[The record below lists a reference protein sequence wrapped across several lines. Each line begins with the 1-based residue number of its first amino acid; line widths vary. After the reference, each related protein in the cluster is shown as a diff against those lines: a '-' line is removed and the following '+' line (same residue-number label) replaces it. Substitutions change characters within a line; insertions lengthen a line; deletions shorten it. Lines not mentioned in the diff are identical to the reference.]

1 MGGECRNSVLLCAA
15 VAKERLVEWN
25 AWSDGA
31 TGRVEIYR
39 NKGGTS
45 VSRVQST
52 RNTPQNC
59 YCNLLFTD
67 MRVAAILASGFPYS
81 VHPCLRVFH
90 ETPTMQVAAP
100 TMQQACCC
108 PTAARAGK

>member
-1 MGGECRNSVLLCAA
+1 MGGECRNNVLLCAA
-15 VAKERLVEWN
+15 AAKGRLVELN
-25 AWSDGA
+25 AGSEGA
-31 TGRVEIYR
+31 TGRVEIWR

-45 VSRVQST
+45 VSRAQST
-52 RNTPQNC
+52 RDTPQNC
-59 YCNLLFTD
+59 YCNLSLTD
-67 MRVAAILASGFPYS
+67 MSVAAVLASGFPYS